1 MTKKPNY
8 MSQEEIDY
16 ENEPV
21 SQEAI
26 QAMRD
31 RQMSA
36 KNEAAYKKARE
47 YSLGSPDKPKAKSK
61 KMAKG
66 GCVGMAKGG
75 TASKR
80 ADGCAVRGKTKGRMV

>member
-1 MTKKPNY
+1 MAKKPNS

-21 SQEAI
+21 SEEAI

-31 RQMSA
+31 KQMSE
-36 KNEAAYKKARE
+36 KNKAAYEKARE
-47 YSLGSPDKPKAKSK
+47 YSLGSPDKPKAKPK

-66 GCVGMAKGG
+66 GSVSS
-75 TASKR
+75 ASKR
-80 ADGCAVRGKTKGRMV
+80 ADGCAVKGKTRGKMV